1 MVAELLDMMLLA
13 VRGSSVSEIEYHA
26 DGHRLR
32 LVRDPG
38 REEVPGERPRV
49 PVAAV
54 PEAEADPVGHE
65 RREIIRA
72 GMHGTFYRASAPEQ
86 PPLVELGQRV
96 EAGQQLG
103 LIESMK
109 MLHAV
114 ETEHAGL
121 VTEVLATSGA
131 LVEPGSPLFAIDAED
146 ARDV

>member
-1 MVAELLDMMLLA
+1 MMLLA
-13 VRGSSVSEIEYHA
+13 VRGTSVSEIEYHA

-38 REEVPGERPRV
+38 PAEVHGARPQAA
-49 PVAAV
+49 VAAAT
-54 PEAEADPVGHE
+54 PEADPVGHE

-86 PPLVELGQRV
+86 PALVELGQRV

-114 ETEHAGL
+114 EADHAGR
-121 VTEVLATSGA
+121 VAEILADGGA
-131 LVEPGSPLFAIDAED
+131 SVEPGAPLFAIDTED
-146 ARDV
+146 TRDV